1 MGEKEDLFHDL
12 CDSGLVHT
20 RRTFFSYAVERKTRK
35 MSVKM
40 REKEEKKMRKVN
52 NKMTL
57 RTGFFYPHFSPCLFF
72 CCIRFSLFSFPF
84 FLVPAFS
91 RRRERGEDEH
101 EVGDLR

>member
-40 REKEEKKMRKVN
+40 REKEKKKDEK
-52 NKMTL
+52 
-57 RTGFFYPHFSPCLFF
+57 S
-72 CCIRFSLFSFPF
+72 
-84 FLVPAFS
+84 
-91 RRRERGEDEH
+91 
-101 EVGDLR
+101 